1 MNPSSESRFTLLLR
15 RLATAHRDR
24 ADQLPG
30 SHWRVR
36 VMAAV
41 HRSQAAGLRAPDV
54 LSADRLVH
62 MVWRAAL
69 AASLAA
75 VIAAGYTLA
84 QPEGVDLAAAMLFD
98 DPVES
103 LMAPLSDNL

>member
-1 MNPSSESRFTLLLR
+1 MNPSSESQFTLLLR

-41 HRSQAAGLRAPDV
+41 HRRQAAGRAEA
-54 LSADRLVH
+54 LSADRLDH

-75 VIAAGYTLA
+75 VILVGYTLA
-84 QPEGVDLAAAMLFD
+84 QPESVDLAAAMLFD
-98 DPVES
+98 DSVES

>member
-1 MNPSSESRFTLLLR
+1 MNPSIESQFKLWLQ

-24 ADQLPG
+24 PDQIPG

-41 HRSQAAGLRAPDV
+41 HRSRSAGLAPER
-54 LSADRLVH
+54 LSLDRLDH

-69 AASLAA
+69 AASLVA
-75 VIAAGYTLA
+75 VIAVGYTLA
-84 QPEGVDLAAAMLFD
+84 QPEGMDLTTAMLFD

-103 LMAPLSDNL
+103 LIAPLPDNL

>member
-1 MNPSSESRFTLLLR
+1 MNPSSESQFKLWLQ

-24 ADQLPG
+24 PDHIPG
-30 SHWRVR
+30 SHWRVG

-41 HRSQAAGLRAPDV
+41 HRKRAVLRAPDR
-54 LSADRLVH
+54 LTPDRLDH

-69 AASLAA
+69 AASLVA
-75 VIAAGYTLA
+75 VIAIGYTLT
-84 QPEGVDLAAAMLFD
+84 QPQSVDLTTAMLFD

-103 LMAPLSDNL
+103 LIAPLPDNL